1 MSAAEG
7 IRGGRMTD
15 EEKWRRLYE
24 LMVEC
29 QKNIA
34 VALAECRKWM
44 RNDREEMANENHC
57 QR

>member
-1 MSAAEG
+1 
-7 IRGGRMTD
+7 MTD

-57 QR
+57 QG